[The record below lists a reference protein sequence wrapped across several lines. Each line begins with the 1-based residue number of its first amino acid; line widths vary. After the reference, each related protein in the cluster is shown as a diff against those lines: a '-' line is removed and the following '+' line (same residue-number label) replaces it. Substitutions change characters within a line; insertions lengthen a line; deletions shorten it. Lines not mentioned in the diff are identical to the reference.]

1 MRRLPI
7 LSVLVGVGLL
17 GICLPQLKGQAT
29 TPAPSGPILVLPFS
43 SPSGDA
49 DGWVGKAVQQDLL
62 TDLTQGTTLQ
72 AVGPASVAPA
82 ADGDAALHAARDK
95 GAAYVIYGQSQKTDK
110 EMRLSGQVLD
120 VSTGKPIG
128 ALKATGPSDELFHLE
143 DALAGQVFMAL
154 PRDLLTAAARQGLQT
169 AMAKM
174 QAAQAGQQ
182 APGNGAAWPNGPYS
196 QPGVNPNS
204 IYGNPPTDATQP
216 QVTPP
221 VYDGGTTYNYN
232 YYDNTPDTGY
242 YAAPYSYGYPYYTY
256 PYWGV
261 WPFGGFGFFV
271 SPSFGFHHH
280 FDHDFDHHF
289 DHRFNSGFR
298 NNFNTSR
305 GGFARS
311 GAGVRTAPRSSFG
324 GFHAATGSGFR
335 SAGGAI
341 RSGGFHGASM
351 GAARGGF
358 SGGARG
364 GFSGGG
370 FHGGGGGGGGHR

>member
-7 LSVLVGVGLL
+7 LSVLVVLL
-17 GICLPQLKGQAT
+17 GMFLPPLNGQAT

-43 SPSGDA
+43 SPSGEA
-49 DGWVGKAVQQDLL
+49 DGWIGKAVQQDLL

-82 ADGDAALHAARDK
+82 ADAEAALHAARDK
-95 GAAYVIYGQSQKTDK
+95 GAAYVIYGQSQKTDR

-128 ALKATGPSDELFHLE
+128 ALKSTGPSDELFHLE

-154 PRDLLTAAARQGLQT
+154 PRELLTAAARQGVQT
-169 AMAKM
+169 AMANQ

-182 APGNGAAWPNGPYS
+182 PQGNGAAWPNGPYS

-204 IYGNPPTDATQP
+204 IYGNPPIETAQP
-216 QVTPP
+216 QVAPP
-221 VYDGGTTYNYN
+221 VYDSGTTYTYN
-232 YYDNTPDTGY
+232 YYDTTPDTGY
-242 YAAPYSYGYPYYTY
+242 YAAPYSYGYPYYAY
-256 PYWGV
+256 PDWGV

-271 SPSFGFHHH
+271 SPGFGFHHH

-289 DHRFNSGFR
+289 DHHFNSGFR

-311 GAGVRTAPRSSFG
+311 NAGVRTAPLGSFGTTG
-324 GFHAATGSGFR
+324 GFHAATGGGFH
-335 SAGGAI
+335 SAGGAFHG
-341 RSGGFHGASM
+341 GGFHGASIG
-351 GAARGGF
+351 GAHGGF
-358 SGGARG
+358 SGGAA
-364 GFSGGG
+364 
-370 FHGGGGGGGGHR
+370 HGGGGGGHR